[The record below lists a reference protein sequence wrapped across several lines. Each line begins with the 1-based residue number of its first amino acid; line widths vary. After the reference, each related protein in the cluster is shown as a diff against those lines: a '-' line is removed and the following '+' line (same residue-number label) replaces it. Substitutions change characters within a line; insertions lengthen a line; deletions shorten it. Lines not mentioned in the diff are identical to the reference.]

1 MSPRGS
7 HWKAARNA
15 EAFVKG
21 RSAAIPGA
29 ALQAEIIAR
38 LIETWRPGAER
49 VLDLGCGDGILGE
62 LALRRCPRACVWFA
76 DFSEP
81 MLAAARRRLKGERR
95 ARVVAADFGTRAW
108 IAAVGEGRPFDV
120 VLSGFAIHHQPH
132 RRKRAL
138 YGEIFDLLA
147 GGGLFLNLD
156 HVKPPT
162 EAVEEL
168 FTGLFVD
175 RLFRLYG
182 SGRSRAEIDAEYRS
196 RSDKKER
203 LLAPLEA
210 QCRWLR
216 EAGFR
221 DVDCYLRVLE
231 LALFGGRKPARRAGA
246 PRGRRP

>member
-132 RRKRAL
+132 RRKR
-138 YGEIFDLLA
+138 
-147 GGGLFLNLD
+147 
-156 HVKPPT
+156 
-162 EAVEEL
+162 
-168 FTGLFVD
+168 
-175 RLFRLYG
+175 
-182 SGRSRAEIDAEYRS
+182 S
-196 RSDKKER
+196 
-203 LLAPLEA
+203 
-210 QCRWLR
+210 
-216 EAGFR
+216 
-221 DVDCYLRVLE
+221 
-231 LALFGGRKPARRAGA
+231 
-246 PRGRRP
+246 